1 MAIFQ
6 ADVKLDGEYQKE
18 FQELSDKQL
27 ALLKK
32 ACEEGKCTTAGFGDD
47 GEVDAL
53 SQAVKETVEILKGGG
68 QQAGPGGVLSD
79 EDVMKKF
86 TEQLQGMDNDPAMT
100 GVMENMMQQLLSK
113 EFLHEPLQEIAGK
126 YPEWLAKNRDSLSQ
140 EELTRYTK
148 QLEVVQEICA
158 QYERDPEDMEKVVQL
173 MQEMQQCGQPPPEIV
188 KELGSGLEVDENGMP
203 KMPLGAEG
211 CSVM

>member
-1 MAIFQ
+1 MRVWQHAESPP
-6 ADVKLDGEYQKE
+6 GCS
-18 FQELSDKQL
+18 QELSDKQL

-53 SQAVKETVEILKGGG
+53 SQAVKETVEVRPLSLASHSLSHTYSLFHTLTQAFSHTHSLTQVRIPQATSLKTVAHNHSHTLARSSDGRCCLEQILKGGG

-100 GVMENMMQQLLSK
+100 VTD
-113 EFLHEPLQEIAGK
+113 A
-126 YPEWLAKNRDSLSQ
+126 
-140 EELTRYTK
+140 RY
-148 QLEVVQEICA
+148 
-158 QYERDPEDMEKVVQL
+158 
-173 MQEMQQCGQPPPEIV
+173 
-188 KELGSGLEVDENGMP
+188 
-203 KMPLGAEG
+203 
-211 CSVM
+211 